1 MDAGHLGTTCRV
13 KEVKSNN
20 VVLSYKPTLTDYAG
34 VSGID
39 TNLPV
44 SCTGRFMSLIKSS
57 FELFCALVGNLAHF
71 LAQNLNFSYS

>member
-1 MDAGHLGTTCRV
+1 MLYSDTSQPSRIMWECPG
-13 KEVKSNN
+13 
-20 VVLSYKPTLTDYAG
+20 Y
-34 VSGID
+34 D

-44 SCTGRFMSLIKSS
+44 SCTGRFISLIKSS